1 MAVMMVMVM
10 SAAAALALMLVVM
23 IVVMMLMLMLIF
35 IFIVVIIV
43 IVVMMLMLVLVI
55 IIVVVM
61 VMMVVAALLA
71 VLVVM
76 SALGADSCGFEQLLF
91 EIGMLLHSL
100 KDRLAGDLIASGI
113 DFVLCTG
120 RGIGTIPK
128 PLYGI
133 KGLRYAVTGN
143 GAMVW
148 DLKKDIILRERRIDP
163 KLAKAVIRSGRS
175 FGIAPAGYQH
185 GIAYLDTFCPEPRAE
200 DNFAMKM
207 WLKNARRSDLLKQ
220 VEKRGPL
227 DKILLFDNDP
237 EKRNAFRALIQ
248 EMPYGSALNYAES
261 GVNALEITADG
272 ATKGEAALWLA
283 EYLGCSKANILCAG
297 DNDNDITMLKIA
309 CISVVP
315 RTGTKEAKA
324 QATVLVPP
332 PSEDGVENYLR
343 ELMNGP
349 SDLPFVVDRNPVN

>member
-1 MAVMMVMVM
+1 MRN
-10 SAAAALALMLVVM
+10 LALSKDPFT
-23 IVVMMLMLMLIF
+23 ISLIF
-35 IFIVVIIV
+35 VR
-43 IVVMMLMLVLVI
+43 
-55 IIVVVM
+55 
-61 VMMVVAALLA
+61 
-71 VLVVM
+71 
-76 SALGADSCGFEQLLF
+76 D
-91 EIGMLLHSL
+91 
-100 KDRLAGDLIASGI
+100 
-113 DFVLCTG
+113 
-120 RGIGTIPK
+120 
-128 PLYGI
+128 
-133 KGLRYAVTGN
+133 
-143 GAMVW
+143 
-148 DLKKDIILRERRIDP
+148 
-163 KLAKAVIRSGRS
+163 
-175 FGIAPAGYQH
+175 
-185 GIAYLDTFCPEPRAE
+185 
-200 DNFAMKM
+200 
-207 WLKNARRSDLLKQ
+207 
-220 VEKRGPL
+220 PL